1 MDKNAKIMML
11 DERIKLLTARGSHN
25 DKIVKKLLRE
35 KRRLMNSEN

>member
-35 KRRLMNSEN
+35 KRRLMSSEN